1 MGLHTKG
8 ELIMKRFKFVMEDGS
23 AVDIIAADFRSA
35 CLRFDAFG
43 IDPREIREVQEI

>member
-1 MGLHTKG
+1 
-8 ELIMKRFKFVMEDGS
+8 MKRFKFVMEDGS

-43 IDPREIREVQEI
+43 VDPQDILEIQEKELTAR